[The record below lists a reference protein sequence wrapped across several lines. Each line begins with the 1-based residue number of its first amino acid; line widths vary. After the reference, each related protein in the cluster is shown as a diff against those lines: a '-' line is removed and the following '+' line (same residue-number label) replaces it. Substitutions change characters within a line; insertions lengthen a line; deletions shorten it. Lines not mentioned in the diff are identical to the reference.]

1 MNILIADDDAAS
13 LAQLKSLVEGLGHR
27 ALCADDGAEAWELYR
42 NGDCG
47 LVITDGAMPGM
58 DGIDLLRRIRS
69 SPATSST
76 YVILI
81 SALDPRETIEA
92 GMAAGADDF
101 LARPVTNTDLMA
113 RLAVANRIISLQH
126 IQDRQLRELEVVS
139 RRLKRDLLAA
149 EQVQRALLPSAVPH
163 APGMEFAWYLRS
175 CDEVGGDTLNV
186 FRLDERHLCFYVLD
200 VSGHG
205 VASALLAVQVCRF
218 LNPLLGPASL
228 LKKQVQG
235 GVGYRLAPPRE
246 VLADLNALFPSQP
259 QTMQFFTIAYGIY
272 DLDAHRVV
280 LASAGHPG
288 PIMIRANGAVQ
299 SPQVSGHPIGFF
311 SSTEA
316 AFNEIT
322 LDLAPGDRLLLYSD
336 GATEAADGDGRTF
349 GATRLGQ
356 ALRESATMALTQ
368 SLEKVVGALQEWRQ
382 GREMADDVS
391 LLALG
396 RLI

>member
-1 MNILIADDDAAS
+1 VNILIADDDAAS
-13 LAQLKSLVEGLGHR
+13 LSRLKTLVESQGHR
-27 ALCADDGAEAWELYR
+27 ALCAEDGAEAWELYR

-47 LVITDGAMPGM
+47 LVIVDWSMPGM
-58 DGIDLLRRIRS
+58 DGLELARRIRS
-69 SPATSST
+69 SPATTYT
-76 YVILI
+76 YVMLLF
-81 SALDPRETIEA
+81 SPDQRERIEA
-92 GMAAGADDF
+92 GMAAGVDDF
-101 LARPVTNTDLMA
+101 LTKPVTGDDLLA
-113 RLAVANRIISLQH
+113 RIAIATRITSLQQ

-139 RRLKRDLLAA
+139 RRLKRDLQAA

-205 VASALLAVQVCRF
+205 VASALLAVQVSRF

-228 LKKQVQG
+228 LKKQTSQPG
-235 GVGYRLAPPRE
+235 GYRLAPPRE
-246 VLADLNALFPSQP
+246 VLSDLNVLFPSQP

-272 DLDAHRVV
+272 DLDAHRVMI
-280 LASAGHPG
+280 ASAGHPG
-288 PIMIRANGAVQ
+288 PLVLRASGAIQ
-299 SPQVSGHPIGFF
+299 APQIAGHPIGFF

-316 AFNEIT
+316 AFNELT
-322 LDLAPGDRLLLYSD
+322 LELSPGDRLMLYSD
-336 GATEAADGDGRTF
+336 GATEAADADGRTY

-356 ALRESATMALTQ
+356 ALREGAAQPLAQ
-368 SLEKVVGALQEWRQ
+368 SLERVVVSLQEWRQ

-396 RLI
+396 RLV